1 MSAQAAGALGLL
13 DRALDQTGAVIGRVT
28 PAQAGL
34 PTPCRSWD
42 VRTLVNH
49 VVDEVNQFALVTA
62 GSPRR
67 PAASDAL
74 GDDWAASYAGAAD
87 ALRAAWRQP
96 GVLERT
102 VKLPMGEVPASW
114 TIHQQLTEL
123 AVHAWD
129 VAVSTGQST
138 AALDPEIAE
147 AALAWGRE
155 NLLPAYR
162 GDEASGAHIGPEVD
176 VSSDAPLYDRLAAFG
191 GRTPP

>member
-1 MSAQAAGALGLL
+1 MNAPAAGSLALL
-13 DRALDQTGAVIGRVT
+13 DRALDQTGAVIARVE

-67 PAASDAL
+67 PAEPDAL
-74 GDDWAASYAGAAD
+74 GADWAASYAAAAS

-123 AVHAWD
+123 AMHAWD

-138 AALDPEIAE
+138 ASLDPEIAE
-147 AALAWGRE
+147 ASLAWGRE
-155 NLLPAYR
+155 NLLPEYR
-162 GDEASGAHIGPEVD
+162 GDEASGAHIGPEVE
-176 VSSDAPLYDRLAAFG
+176 SPADAPLYDRLAAFG
-191 GRTPP
+191 GRTRP

>member
-1 MSAQAAGALGLL
+1 LSASAASALALL

-49 VVDEVNQFALVTA
+49 VVDEVNQFVLVTA
-62 GSPRR
+62 GAPRR
-67 PAASDAL
+67 AVEPDAL
-74 GDDWAASYAGAAD
+74 GVDWAVSYAAA
-87 ALRAAWRQP
+87 AEGLRAAWRQP

-102 VKLPMGEVPASW
+102 VQLPMGEVPAAW

-123 AVHAWD
+123 AMHAWD

-138 AALDPEIAE
+138 AVLDAEIAE
-147 AALAWGRE
+147 ASLAWGHE
-155 NLLPAYR
+155 NLLPEYR
-162 GDEASGAHIGPEVD
+162 GDESSGAHIGPEVE
-176 VSSDAPLYDRLAAFG
+176 VATDAPVYERLAAFG
-191 GRTPP
+191 GRTRP

>member
-1 MSAQAAGALGLL
+1 LSAPAAQALALL
-13 DRALDQTGAVIGRVT
+13 DRALDQAGTVIGRVT
-28 PAQAGL
+28 PDQAGL

-49 VVDEVNQFALVTA
+49 VVDEVNQFALATG

-67 PAASDAL
+67 EVDPDAL
-74 GDDWAASYAGAAD
+74 GADWAASYAAA
-87 ALRAAWRQP
+87 AEGLRAAWRQP

-123 AVHAWD
+123 AMHSWD

-138 AALDPEIAE
+138 DTLDAEIAE
-147 AALAWGRE
+147 ASLAWGHE
-155 NLLPAYR
+155 NLQPEYR
-162 GDEASGAHIGPEVD
+162 GDEASGAHIGPEVE
-176 VSSDAPLYDRLAAFG
+176 APAEAPVYDRLAAFG
-191 GRTPP
+191 GRTRP